1 MEYLESILPT
11 LMQSFQLM
19 GQGMLGI
26 FIGMSSIAL
35 VVYITTKVSSKKS

>member
-35 VVYITTKVSSKKS
+35 VVYVTTKVSSKKS

>member
-11 LMQSFQLM
+11 LMQSLQLM